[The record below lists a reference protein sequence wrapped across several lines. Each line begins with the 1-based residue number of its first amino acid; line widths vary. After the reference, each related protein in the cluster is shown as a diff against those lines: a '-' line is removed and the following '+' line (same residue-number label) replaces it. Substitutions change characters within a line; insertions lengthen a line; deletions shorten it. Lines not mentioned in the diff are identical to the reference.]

1 MLMKLRVFILTDLR
15 IYGEGLADAL
25 DHNPRIEV
33 VGAATD
39 LQTAVR
45 AIRHSRP
52 DLVLVDVAAA
62 GGVSSMRDLRRAAPQ
77 TQLVAIAVPET
88 DADILEYAEAGISG
102 YVTVSGTLEDLLSAV
117 EGVARGD
124 IICPD
129 RLAATL
135 FRRVEAIAAE
145 RVALEGDS
153 TRLTPRELEVVE
165 LVEEGLSN
173 REIAERLCIA
183 LPTVKN
189 HLHSIFEKLHVHRRA
204 EAAALVRGDPQ
215 LVTSHHGR
223 Y

>member
-1 MLMKLRVFILTDLR
+1 MDLRVFILSDLR

-25 DHNPRIEV
+25 DRNPRIDV

-39 LQTAVR
+39 LQTTVG
-45 AIRHSRP
+45 AIRDCRP
-52 DLVLVDVAAA
+52 DLVLVDVVAA
-62 GGVSSMRDLRRAAPQ
+62 GGVSSMRDVRRNAPQ
-77 TQLVAIAVPET
+77 SQIIAIAVPET

-102 YVTVSGTLEDLLSAV
+102 YVTVNGTLEDLVDAV
-117 EGVARGD
+117 EGVSRGD
-124 IICPD
+124 IICPE

-135 FRRVEAIAAE
+135 FRRVEAIASE
-145 RVALEGDS
+145 RAALGDS
-153 TRLTPRELEVVE
+153 NRLTPRELEVVE

-204 EAAALVRGDPQ
+204 EAAALMRRDPQ
-215 LVTSHHGR
+215 LVTPHRGR